1 MKIKDLL
8 KIQSIVEG
16 KAIPSDLLNIAIT
29 YYSKSKDEEIR
40 IEDLHLNHFIRIF
53 IKLLEEDRFLIDE
66 KNESYNNFKHQV
78 NDYEKQKLK
87 EIFNDFFDKLNEK
100 RH

>member
-16 KAIPSDLLNIAIT
+16 KAIPSDMFDEGLT
-29 YYSKSKDEEIR
+29 YYSESLEKSYNILDM
-40 IEDLHLNHFIRIF
+40 HLVHFIRAF
-53 IKLLEEDRFLIDE
+53 SKVQEKLFDKNAELEGI
-66 KNESYNNFKHQV
+66 ESFNHQISEH
-78 NDYEKQKLK
+78 EKQKLK

>member
-16 KAIPSDLLNIAIT
+16 KAIPSDMFDKGLT
-29 YYSKSKDEEIR
+29 YYSESLDKPYDIL
-40 IEDLHLNHFIRIF
+40 DMHLVHFIRAF
-53 IKLLEEDRFLIDE
+53 VKTQEKLFDRNAELESFD
-66 KNESYNNFKHQV
+66 NFKHQV
-78 NDYEKQKLK
+78 NDHEKDRIK